1 MLITT
6 LLILW
11 ASVTA
16 VLIGLLIYRGTLRM
30 HEDGQIF
37 LAAAEDHLAKEQA
50 QLGVRLYR
58 IQPWVRFS
66 GAGSAILLL
75 VTVGLEMYAL
85 AVACMAVP
93 Q

>member
-11 ASVTA
+11 ATVTI
-16 VLIGLLIYRGTLRM
+16 VLIVLLIYRGTLRM

-50 QLGVRLYR
+50 LLGVRLDQL
-58 IQPWVRFS
+58 QPWVRIS
-66 GAGSAILLL
+66 GAGSAVLI
-75 VTVGLEMYAL
+75 VVIAGLEMYGLVVARMAL
-85 AVACMAVP
+85 P
-93 Q
+93 

>member
-11 ASVTA
+11 ASVT
-16 VLIGLLIYRGTLRM
+16 VILIGLLIYRGTLRM

-50 QLGVRLYR
+50 QLGIRLDQL
-58 IQPWVRFS
+58 QPWVRFS
-66 GAGSAILLL
+66 GAGSAVLLL
-75 VTVGLEMYAL
+75 VIAGLEMYAIV
-85 AVACMAVP
+85 VARMAVP

>member
-11 ASVTA
+11 AAVTA
-16 VLIGLLIYRGTLRM
+16 VLIGLMIYRGTLRM

-50 QLGVRLYR
+50 QLGVRLDQL
-58 IQPWVRFS
+58 QPWVRIS
-66 GAGSAILLL
+66 GAGSAVLIL
-75 VTVGLEMYAL
+75 VIAGLQMYAL
-85 AVACMAVP
+85 MVERLAVP

>member
-11 ASVTA
+11 ATVTI
-16 VLIGLLIYRGTLRM
+16 VLIVLLIYRGTLRM

-37 LAAAEDHLAKEQA
+37 LSQAEDNLAKEQA
-50 QLGVRLYR
+50 QLTVQIDRL
-58 IQPWVRFS
+58 QPWVRIA
-66 GAGSAILLL
+66 GAASAILI
-75 VTVGLEMYAL
+75 VVIAGLEMYSVVVTRSAL
-85 AVACMAVP
+85 P